1 MGRERHLSL
10 NDADNFKNVNDT
22 YGHNIG
28 DKVIISIGSS
38 IQEVCAR
45 NRCTKIKGPVR
56 RTDGRS
62 RTAMFYN

>member
-28 DKVIISIGSS
+28 DKGIMSIGSS
-38 IQEVCAR
+38 IQEVCAH
-45 NRCTKIKGPVR
+45 NGCTKIKGLVR
-56 RTDGRS
+56 QTGS
-62 RTAMFYN
+62 RNRPAMFYN